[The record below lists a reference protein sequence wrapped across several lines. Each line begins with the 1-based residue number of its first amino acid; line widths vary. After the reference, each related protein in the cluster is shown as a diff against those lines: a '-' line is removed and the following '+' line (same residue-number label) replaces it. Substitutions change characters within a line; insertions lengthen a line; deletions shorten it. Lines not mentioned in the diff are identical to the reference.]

1 MNLVKQELNFGMN
14 LIKQESDF
22 NMNLILVKI

>member
-14 LIKQESDF
+14 LTKQESDF